1 MPKFLFQALAQAR
14 MNSLVQLSR
23 ALNDA
28 RVEKE
33 AAIAQAVAQT
43 KAEKLEAA
51 ADERQEQLIKVDKKS
66 YLLTLSKHRS
76 RTAKAISLCKSQCC
90 GSGKTFISSGL
101 ACTILV
107 FTDSTVAWLFTPE
120 LRPLFFW
127 QVCIKMMKCIVK
139 LKPTTI

>member
-14 MNSLVQLSR
+14 MNSLMQLSR

-66 YLLTLSKHRS
+66 YLLTLSNHRS
-76 RTAKAISLCKSQCC
+76 RLQTLTAISLCKSQCC
-90 GSGKTFISSGL
+90 GSGKTFIRSGL
-101 ACTILV
+101 ACAILV
-107 FTDSTVAWLFTPE
+107 FTVQLLGF
-120 LRPLFFW
+120 LPLN
-127 QVCIKMMKCIVK
+127 
-139 LKPTTI
+139 

>member
-14 MNSLVQLSR
+14 MNSLMQLSR

-66 YLLTLSKHRS
+66 YLLTLSNHRS
-76 RTAKAISLCKSQCC
+76 RTANAYCEGHFFIQITMLWKREDLHKKWSCLCNT
-90 GSGKTFISSGL
+90 GIH
-101 ACTILV
+101 
-107 FTDSTVAWLFTPE
+107 STVAWLITPE
-120 LRPLFFW
+120 LRPLFF
-127 QVCIKMMKCIVK
+127 
-139 LKPTTI
+139 LASLY

>member
-1 MPKFLFQALAQAR
+1 
-14 MNSLVQLSR
+14 MNSLMQLSR

-66 YLLTLSKHRS
+66 YLLTLSNHRS
-76 RTAKAISLCKSQCC
+76 RTANAYCEGHSFVQIPMLWKREDLHKKWSCLCTT
-90 GSGKTFISSGL
+90 GIH
-101 ACTILV
+101 
-107 FTDSTVAWLFTPE
+107 STLAWLFTPE
-120 LRPLFFW
+120 LRPLSFG
-127 QVCIKMMKCIVK
+127 QVCITMMKCIVK
-139 LKPTTI
+139 LKPATT

>member
-14 MNSLVQLSR
+14 MNSLMQLSR

-33 AAIAQAVAQT
+33 AAIAQAVAQV

-66 YLLTLSKHRS
+66 YLLSLSNHRS
-76 RTAKAISLCKSQCC
+76 RTASTYCEGHFFCKSQP
-90 GSGKTFISSGL
+90 
-101 ACTILV
+101 V
-107 FTDSTVAWLFTPE
+107 PD
-120 LRPLFFW
+120 R
-127 QVCIKMMKCIVK
+127 
-139 LKPTTI
+139 

>member
-14 MNSLVQLSR
+14 MNSLMQLSR

-66 YLLTLSKHRS
+66 YLLTLSNHRS
-76 RTAKAISLCKSQCC
+76 RLQTLTAKSISLCKSQCC
-90 GSGKTFISSGL
+90 GSGKTFIRSGL
-101 ACTILV
+101 ACAILV
-107 FTDSTVAWLFTPE
+107 FTVQL
-120 LRPLFFW
+120 LGLLPLN
-127 QVCIKMMKCIVK
+127 
-139 LKPTTI
+139 

>member
-14 MNSLVQLSR
+14 MNSLMQLSR

-66 YLLTLSKHRS
+66 YLLTLSNHRS
-76 RTAKAISLCKSQCC
+76 RTANAYCEGHFFMQITMLWKREDR
-90 GSGKTFISSGL
+90 SGL
-101 ACTILV
+101 ACAILV
-107 FTDSTVAWLFTPE
+107 FNDSTVAWLITPE
-120 LRPLFFW
+120 LRPLYF
-127 QVCIKMMKCIVK
+127 KK
-139 LKPTTI
+139 

>member
-1 MPKFLFQALAQAR
+1 MPKFLFQALAHAR
-14 MNSLVQLSR
+14 MNSLMQLSR

-66 YLLTLSKHRS
+66 YRQTLSDHRS
-76 RTAKAISLCKSQCC
+76 RAANAYCK
-90 GSGKTFISSGL
+90 GH
-101 ACTILV
+101 
-107 FTDSTVAWLFTPE
+107 
-120 LRPLFFW
+120 FFVQMPMLW
-127 QVCIKMMKCIVK
+127 KREDLHK
-139 LKPTTI
+139 